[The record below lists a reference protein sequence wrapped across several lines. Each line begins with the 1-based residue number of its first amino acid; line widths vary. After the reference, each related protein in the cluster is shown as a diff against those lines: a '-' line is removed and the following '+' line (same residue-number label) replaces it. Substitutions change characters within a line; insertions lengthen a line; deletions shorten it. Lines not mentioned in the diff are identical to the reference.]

1 MLETS
6 LYYIILEIN
15 PGYTHLNLYLVF
27 FNLPCITEEKSDYIA
42 FFHLRIACNTPSPT
56 HSVFP
61 ASNKMQND
69 CIQFLLGFIFLQRD
83 IKNNSYANVGG
94 GKGLVNHGEFWVMG
108 KSKCQKSN
116 KFCCYFSWWR
126 RKGLLLLPSAEI
138 EKRRKDLF
146 NNLNLFKAAGPLR
159 TITINEDGICQEIE

>member
-6 LYYIILEIN
+6 LYYIIREIN

-56 HSVFP
+56 PSVFP

-94 GKGLVNHGEFWVMG
+94 GKGLVNHVEFWVMG
-108 KSKCQKSN
+108 KS
-116 KFCCYFSWWR
+116 
-126 RKGLLLLPSAEI
+126 LPWPPGAKKVTNFVVI
-138 EKRRKDLF
+138 L
-146 NNLNLFKAAGPLR
+146 AGGDF
-159 TITINEDGICQEIE
+159 TF